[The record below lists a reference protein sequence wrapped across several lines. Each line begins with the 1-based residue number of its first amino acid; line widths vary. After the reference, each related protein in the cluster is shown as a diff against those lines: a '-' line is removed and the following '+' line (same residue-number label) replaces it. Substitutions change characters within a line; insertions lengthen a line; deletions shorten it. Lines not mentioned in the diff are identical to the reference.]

1 MHGPRDVTDY
11 LIFNP
16 PGDGASDSQIRA
28 LRDTVAAA
36 FEKSGGKFIVTK
48 DVGVFLCRAGLIAIS
63 GKPFKPESG

>member
-1 MHGPRDVTDY
+1 
-11 LIFNP
+11 
-16 PGDGASDSQIRA
+16 
-28 LRDTVAAA
+28 VAAA